1 MTYTLFYDIAVLCV
15 QQHFIFY
22 GGYISYALYFFNDTL
37 CSLVKSFFTENLTC
51 VSSILHF
58 SPCELYI
65 FLRVCSYILSIL
77 SSLCELHTVCII
89 YPCELYNIF
98 SPCVLTFS
106 RMSSI
111 YYLPCVSSILSVFL
125 LVNYMSILNN
135 FSLCAYILSYA

>member
-1 MTYTLFYDIAVLCV
+1 MPHHWASLTVCKILF
-15 QQHFIFY
+15 
-22 GGYISYALYFFNDTL
+22 
-37 CSLVKSFFTENLTC
+37 ENLTC

-58 SPCELYI
+58 SPCELCI

-111 YYLPCVSSILSVFL
+111 YYLPCVSSILCVFL

-135 FSLCAYILSYA
+135 FSLCAYILSYELNILSSLCELHTLCISPCELHVYIK